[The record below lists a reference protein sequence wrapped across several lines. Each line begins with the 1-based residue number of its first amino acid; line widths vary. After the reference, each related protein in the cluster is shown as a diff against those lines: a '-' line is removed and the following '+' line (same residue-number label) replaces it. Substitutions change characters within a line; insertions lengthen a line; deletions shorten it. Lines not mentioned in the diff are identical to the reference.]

1 MNVMSQL
8 HHPDR
13 LFAIVVIAAAVIM
26 YGLTGTVAP
35 PDAPRALAASAYPKF
50 ILICIVLL
58 SCLVIIKPVSGE
70 TTTRQVSLRG
80 VPIIILC
87 IVYISLIEPVG
98 FFITTPL
105 FLFILPVLAGFHN
118 HKLNAISVLVLTA
131 LVYGV
136 FVKTLSIPL
145 PAGLLGD

>member
-1 MNVMSQL
+1 MNVINQL

-13 LFAIVVIAAAVIM
+13 LFAVAMIAAAVIM
-26 YGLTGTVAP
+26 YGLTGDVAP
-35 PDAPRALAASAYPKF
+35 PDAPGAMSASAYPKF

-58 SCLVIIKPVSGE
+58 SFLVIIKPVSGE

-80 VPIIILC
+80 LPIIALC
-87 IVYISLIEPVG
+87 IVYIALLEPVG
-98 FFITTPL
+98 FFIMTPL
-105 FLFILPVLAGFHN
+105 FLFTLPVLAGFRN
-118 HKLNAISVLVLTA
+118 YKLNAISVLVLIA